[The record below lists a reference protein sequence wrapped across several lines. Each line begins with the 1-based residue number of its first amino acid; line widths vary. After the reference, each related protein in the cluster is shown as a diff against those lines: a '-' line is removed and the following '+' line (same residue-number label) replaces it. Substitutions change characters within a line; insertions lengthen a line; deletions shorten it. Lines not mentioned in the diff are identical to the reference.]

1 MGIKAILIY
10 VSFMAAYAMDAV
22 NIGTAAIVGY

>member
-10 VSFMAAYAMDAV
+10 VTFMAAYALDAV
-22 NIGTAAIVGY
+22 SMGTAAIVGY

>member
-10 VSFMAAYAMDAV
+10 VTFMTAYALDAV
-22 NIGTAAIVGY
+22 NMGTAAIVGY

>member
-10 VSFMAAYAMDAV
+10 VSFMAAYAMDAA